1 MTSEIGLIQ
10 KTRPVYIEG
19 VFVIII
25 GMLVVANTTL
35 TDIVFHDSY
44 VLPAIST
51 CYPENQDTFCAEIRQ
66 RMGLAPDAQLEIGN
80 IYWNELARQAIFIG
94 VILFTIRLGIAFF
107 LKWMRIRQIRI
118 SSILMALFWG
128 FVGAGLFMFGFL
140 DLWYYWFILESPPN
154 ELAWL
159 NNAGFFAEAK
169 SWTGDPEIVEVE
181 DMYLLNILGFIVIGT
196 FLFVVMHTYS
206 KSGLSNRGIS

>member
-1 MTSEIGLIQ
+1 MIAENHIINKS
-10 KTRPVYIEG
+10 KPVYFEASFI
-19 VFVIII
+19 III
-25 GMLVVANTTL
+25 GFVIVANTTI

-51 CYPENQDTFCAEIRQ
+51 CYPENQDSFCAEIRQ

-94 VILFTIRLGIAFF
+94 VILFGIRIGFAWFLQSMGIRKIRL
-107 LKWMRIRQIRI
+107 
-118 SSILMALFWG
+118 SSVLMAMFWG
-128 FVGAGLFMFGFL
+128 FIGSGLFMFGFL
-140 DLWYYWFILESPPN
+140 DLYYYWFIFESPPQ

-159 NNAGFFAEAK
+159 NEAGFFKEAK
-169 SWTGDPEIVEVE
+169 TWTGDPTLVEVE
-181 DMYLLNILGFIVIGT
+181 DLYLLNILGLIIIGT
-196 FLFVVMHTYS
+196 FLWMVMASYS